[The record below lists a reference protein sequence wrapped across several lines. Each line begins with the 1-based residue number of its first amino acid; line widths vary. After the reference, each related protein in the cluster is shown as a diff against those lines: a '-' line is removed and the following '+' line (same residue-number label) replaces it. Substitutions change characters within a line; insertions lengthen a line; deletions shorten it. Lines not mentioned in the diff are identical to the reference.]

1 MNFLQIQLVDSN
13 DVVVIKEYNILYLDF
28 LVQDRR
34 KTMTNDYIKNMLGE
48 NERILLVT
56 RQHGFVLFSSILAE
70 IVVTL
75 IAIAAISALTTMV
88 NPLAGF
94 GFLLLLIP
102 LAIMLWDILTWNNR
116 QYIVTNRRVI
126 QISGI
131 FSKDVV
137 DSSLEK
143 VNDVKMTQSF
153 FGRMFDYGDV
163 EILTASETGD
173 NMFKRIG
180 DPVKFKTA
188 MLNAKEKLGY
198 EGTGSNA
205 QRAESIPA
213 QIAELDELRKQGI
226 LTDAEFQ
233 AKKKELLAK
242 M

>member
-1 MNFLQIQLVDSN
+1 MAKNYIQ
-13 DVVVIKEYNILYLDF
+13 
-28 LVQDRR
+28 
-34 KTMTNDYIKNMLGE
+34 NMLGE
-48 NERILLVT
+48 NERIILVT
-56 RQHGFVLFSSILAE
+56 RQHGFVLFSSIVAE

-75 IAIAAISALTTMV
+75 IVVVAITAMAITNPIVAL
-88 NPLAGF
+88 
-94 GFLLLLIP
+94 GFLLALVPI
-102 LAIMLWDILTWNNR
+102 AIMVRDILVWSNH

-131 FSKDVV
+131 FNKDVV

-153 FGRMFDYGDV
+153 FGRLFDYGDV
-163 EILTASETGD
+163 EILTASEIGV
-173 NMFKRIG
+173 NLFKRIG

-198 EGTGSNA
+198 EGTGSHA
-205 QRAESIPA
+205 KRADSIPV
-213 QIAELDELRKQGI
+213 QIAELGELHKQGI
-226 LTDAEFQ
+226 LTDEEFK